1 MDKSTHFHGKIINR
15 TKKSKICIK
24 ISRTEFVNKNGN
36 ATFAI
41 PKRWCYRLAVRTPGF
56 HPGSRGS
63 IPRSTTK
70 SLEVIRDFF
79 IF

>member
-1 MDKSTHFHGKIINR
+1 MCKSTHFKCKTINFNKNRKFSRKILP
-15 TKKSKICIK
+15 TV
-24 ISRTEFVNKNGN
+24 FVNKKRN

-70 SLEVIRDFF
+70 SLEAIRDFF
-79 IF
+79 YF